1 MKAMEMDRIKFLI
14 YRSFGL
20 IKEDDAATQL
30 ATYEWFQEFRGRE
43 SHQWISLGLIKPL
56 RQNLGDRQDVNSRVG
71 I

>member
-30 ATYEWFQEFRGRE
+30 ATVRKVVCK
-43 SHQWISLGLIKPL
+43 II
-56 RQNLGDRQDVNSRVG
+56 
-71 I
+71 